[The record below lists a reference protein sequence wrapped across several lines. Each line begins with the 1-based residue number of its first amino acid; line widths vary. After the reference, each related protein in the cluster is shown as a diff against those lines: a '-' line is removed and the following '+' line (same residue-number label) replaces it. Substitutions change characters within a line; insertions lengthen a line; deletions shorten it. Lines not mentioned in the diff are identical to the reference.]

1 MDPEVWLEELAA
13 ALPGA
18 DVVIGEA
25 ERDVLLDLARIAAH
39 TSERWTAP
47 ISTFVAGL
55 ALARAAPQQRLE
67 HLRRVVD
74 VLDDP
79 DESTA

>member
-1 MDPEVWLEELAA
+1 MDPEVWLDELAT
-13 ALPGA
+13 ALPGP
-18 DVVIGEA
+18 DVAIGEA

-55 ALARAAPQQRLE
+55 ALAHSAPQERLE
-67 HLRRVVD
+67 LLRRVVER
-74 VLDDP
+74 LDDP
-79 DESTA
+79 GESTA